1 MAKGNGKRKR
11 VGWYGCVLTTSPP
24 LCHDDLNDIG
34 FAIAISKAWMN
45 CPYSQKTQTPLMKYR
60 TTPSPDFQKQI

>member
-45 CPYSQKTQTPLMKYR
+45 CPLPTAQQKKALIRMR
-60 TTPSPDFQKQI
+60 RA